1 MQNYDVVVVGA
12 GPYGLSAAVHLQT
25 IRGLQ
30 VRTFGK
36 PMTFWENNMPAG
48 MFLRSPWKAS
58 HIADPK
64 GTLTL
69 DAYVKASGDHLAKP
83 IPLGDFVKY
92 GRWFQKQGVAD
103 LDPRNITRIQRTSNG
118 FQVTADDG
126 EVLTSRR
133 VVVATGIAK
142 FAWRPPEADGLPADL
157 ASHSCDHNN
166 LNRFANKRVMV
177 IGAGQSALESAALLH
192 EGGADVE
199 MAVRNPAIRWLK
211 LSGTLFHRG
220 MLGHILYSPRDVGPA
235 GMSQLTAR
243 PDCLRLF
250 PRRIQN
256 WVGKRAIRPAGS
268 AWLINRVKDIR
279 IQTGVYLKSANAVA
293 GQVRVTLSDGSECK
307 VDQLLFATGYRID
320 IAKYPF
326 LDPQLVNEID
336 RVNGYPRLGAGLESS
351 VPGLHF
357 LGAPAA
363 WSFGPVARFVSG
375 TYYSVQALTRRIES
389 ARQ

>member
-1 MQNYDVVVVGA
+1 MQNHDVVIIGA
-12 GPYGLSAAVHLQT
+12 GPYGRSGAVHLKT
-25 IRGLQ
+25 IRGLL
-30 VRTFGK
+30 VRAFGK
-36 PMTFWENNMPAG
+36 PMTFWEDNMPAG

-69 DAYVKASGDHLAKP
+69 DAYVAASGNHLAKP

-92 GRWFQKQGVAD
+92 GRWFQKQGVAN
-103 LDPRNITRIQRTSNG
+103 LDPRSITRIQRGSNG
-118 FQVTADDG
+118 FLVTAEDG
-126 EVLTSRR
+126 EVMASRR

-142 FAWRPPEADGLPADL
+142 FAWRPPEADGLPAAL
-157 ASHSCDHNN
+157 ASHSCDHND
-166 LNRFANKRVMV
+166 LSRFANKRVLV
-177 IGAGQSALESAALLH
+177 VGAGQSAIESAALLH
-192 EGGADVE
+192 EAGANVE

-220 MLGHILYSPRDVGPA
+220 LLGSILYSPRDVGPA

-250 PRRIQN
+250 PRSVQN

-268 AWLINRVKDIR
+268 GWLIDRVKDIP
-279 IQTGVYLKSANAVA
+279 IQTGVYLKSVTPVAN
-293 GQVRVTLSDGSECK
+293 QVRVTLTDGGERV
-307 VDQLLFATGYRID
+307 VDHIMFATGYRID
-320 IAKYPF
+320 IARYPF
-326 LDPQLVNEID
+326 LDPKLVSEID
-336 RVNGYPRLGAGLESS
+336 RVNGYPRLKAGLESS
-351 VPGLHF
+351 ISGLHF

-375 TYYSVQALTRRIES
+375 TYYSVQALTRRIAS
-389 ARQ
+389 AN